1 MKNHLITFLFLLL
14 IFINCSST
22 EKRVDIRL
30 LFPCISKSKNFN
42 APTNIEKLRLLVVQK
57 DNQVSK
63 VIQDLSIVYVS
74 SKTIE
79 LKVKNGE
86 NIKIVVEGYDIDG
99 NVIAGGQTD
108 YLNLN
113 ENSSVNI
120 IISTVDSFFQ
130 TTNISKQDCSEM
142 PEGLEGTTITPLPNG
157 DVLIAGGVRR
167 DGVARFYSA
176 SLYLY
181 NYNSGTYEEINID
194 DDIEEYGTRAYHTA
208 TLYNKGTDE
217 KPEWKVLLAGGLTY
231 INGREE
237 SIISA
242 EIYDVANKT
251 VKLLSDHMKSS
262 RAYHTAT
269 LMQNGVIAI
278 IGGEDRVEGKIENYY
293 DTVEL
298 FDIYNEKFYSI
309 NAKMSYGRSRHSA
322 TYLPLRYNTT
332 EGKPVSGFEKVLIA
346 GGIRK
351 TDNSLYINDEM
362 EIFGCTN
369 TGCTDYRFDIVRNR
383 DNTSLKM
390 NQKRYGH
397 QAVPV
402 MIGADPIG
410 GGDEEFHN
418 FYVVFLGGYTCIGMD
433 RCVGTIFSDD
443 CNCPNNNV
451 FGSITTSVEVFEP
464 TNSQGP
470 QIRYNTEMRT
480 PRADFGAVYIPRD
493 TNNLLIFG
501 GYNGSDVVTDLVEVM
516 TVGNN
521 KTTEPTIF
529 NGKLLFPRADFGY
542 GILKNGL
549 IIIAGGNNASSSLT
563 SVEMF
568 NPNIKINY

>member
-113 ENSSVNI
+113 ENSSVSI

-130 TTNISKQDCSEM
+130 TTNVSNQDCTEI
-142 PEGLEGTTITPLPNG
+142 PQGLEGATITPLPDG